1 MRVHISIQHATIAL
15 ACALFLTPAVQARPE
30 IAPDTAPEVNNSSL
44 NAPLFYQLLIGE
56 IEYSAGQSPA
66 AFELI
71 LDAARKAN
79 DEVLFKRASTIALQ
93 MRDGPKTLTAVQS
106 WRKSLPKSLE
116 AARYEAQVLIAMQ
129 RTADAMPA
137 ISQLIALTPSKE
149 RPGVIAALPELLS
162 THPEK
167 KQIPPWLE
175 PVLKPWLKDP
185 ITRQSAQLTLGRL
198 LNIAE
203 QHDQALE
210 LAQLAHSQDPK
221 SQEPAVLALELM
233 PSTPQSEALIKDFLK
248 IQPQASALRMAYAR
262 ALTTQQ
268 RYPEALE
275 QFQAAAQRDPRLAS
289 AWLGQGALFLELR
302 QPAETTRVVNIYL
315 QKAAKGEISSAT
327 AVASAPV
334 ASLEVDDE
342 DSQATT
348 PAANTTTAYLLLS
361 KAAQQQ
367 RDFVSAKN
375 WLDKVND
382 PGRAMDVLLRRATI
396 MAEQGQLDKAIQMV
410 RQAPS
415 NSPDAPR
422 DKINIEAQL
431 LTNAKQWATAET
443 VLDKANERFP
453 NDADFLYQQSM
464 LLEKINRIDDMEKL
478 LKKVI
483 AIRPDHF
490 HAYNALGYSLADR
503 NLRLP
508 EAKQLITKALSIAP
522 GEPFITDSL
531 GWVEYRLG
539 NFNEAIRLLK
549 TAYRLRPDVEI
560 AVHLGEVLWA
570 NNQQDEAKRILRE
583 ASTKD
588 ASNEVLR
595 EALTRLK
602 VAP

>member
-1 MRVHISIQHATIAL
+1 MRVHTSFQYATIAL
-15 ACALFLTPAVQARPE
+15 VCVLFFTPQVQARPE
-30 IAPDTAPEVNNSSL
+30 TATATDSAPEVNNSSL
-44 NAPLFYQLLIGE
+44 NAPLFYQLLLGE

-93 MRDGPKTLTAVQS
+93 MRDGPKTLSAVQS

-116 AARYEAQVLIAMQ
+116 ASRYEAQVLIAMQ
-129 RTADAMPA
+129 RTPDAMPA
-137 ISQLIALTPSKE
+137 VSQLIALTPNKE
-149 RPGVIAALPELLS
+149 RAGVIAALPELLS

-167 KQIPPWLE
+167 KQIPPWIE

-185 ITRQSAQLTLGRL
+185 TTRQAAQLTFARL
-198 LNIAE
+198 LSSAE
-203 QHDQALE
+203 QHDKALE
-210 LAQLAHSQDPK
+210 LAQLAHTQDPK

-248 IQPQASALRMAYAR
+248 NQPQATPLRVAYAR

-268 RYPEALE
+268 RYTEALE

-289 AWLGQGALFLELR
+289 VWLGQGALYLELR

-315 QKAAKGEISSAT
+315 QKVTKGEIST
-327 AVASAPV
+327 APAASA
-334 ASLEVDDE
+334 LEADDE
-342 DSQATT
+342 DSQAST
-348 PAANTTTAYLLLS
+348 PAANTTTAYFLLS

-375 WLDKVND
+375 WLEKITD

-422 DKINIEAQL
+422 DKINIETQL
-431 LTNAKQWATAET
+431 LTNAKQWSTAET

-539 NFNEAIRLLK
+539 NFDEAIRLLK
-549 TAYRLRPDVEI
+549 IAYRLRPDVEI

-570 NNQQDEAKRILRE
+570 NNQHDEAKRILRE
-583 ASTKD
+583 ASNKD
-588 ASNEVLR
+588 AQNDVLR
-595 EALTRLK
+595 ETLARLK
-602 VAP
+602 VAL